1 MNAENVKL
9 AIEVGSLLERNN
21 VRLVTAESCTAGRIA
36 ATLSSVPGIS
46 QWLCGGF
53 VVYRSA
59 SKNAWLN
66 IAWDVLKDPMHG
78 PVSQLASDLLCA
90 AALDKTP
97 EADWSLAITGD
108 VGPGA
113 PERTDGRCFVTIK
126 LGRESGLSRKEML
139 LGSPAPRDSK
149 DTAARI
155 ARLDEATCLALQ
167 YLLDVGQNT
176 SS

>member
-9 AIEVGSLLERNN
+9 AIEVRNLLERHN

-59 SKNAWLN
+59 SKNAWLG
-66 IAWDVLKDPMHG
+66 IPWDVLKDPMHG

-90 AALDKTP
+90 AALEKTP

-113 PERTDGRCFVTIK
+113 SERTDGKCFLTIK
-126 LGRESGLSRKEML
+126 LGSDSELKRKEIV
-139 LGSPAPRDSK
+139 LGSPAPRNAQDI
-149 DTAARI
+149 AARI
-155 ARLDEATCLALQ
+155 ARLDEATGLALQ
-167 YLLDVGQNT
+167 FLLDADQIT